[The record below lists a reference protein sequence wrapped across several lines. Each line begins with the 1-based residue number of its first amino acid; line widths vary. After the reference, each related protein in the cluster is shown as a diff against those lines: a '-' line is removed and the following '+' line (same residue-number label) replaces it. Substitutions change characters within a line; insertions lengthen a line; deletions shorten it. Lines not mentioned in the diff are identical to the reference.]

1 MDTRE
6 GSTMKLKKG
15 DMIRNEQNGVEGII
29 LNFRGPFPKHDIPKQ
44 AVIYVTYTP
53 FTRSLRLHSNLS
65 FNLCNLRVIGE
76 DSNGT

>member
-29 LNFRGPFPKHDIPKQ
+29 LNFRGPFPKHHIPKQ

-53 FTRSLRLHSNLS
+53 FPRSLTLQGNIV
-65 FNLCNLRVIGE
+65 FNLDHLRVIGE
-76 DSNGT
+76 NSNGT

>member
-1 MDTRE
+1 
-6 GSTMKLKKG
+6 MKLKKG

-53 FTRSLRLHSNLS
+53 FPRCMTLHSNLA
-65 FNLCNLRVIGE
+65 FNLRNLRVIGE